1 MFYFLKFSLYFI
13 VSFSILCIPLQN
25 KLLFVHLY
33 QKIAPRS
40 EKMVIGIKDNT
51 QNSLKKGFSFTKKF
65 FENSKPTSL
74 QEVKD
79 SVSSGVTKI
88 SNGLG
93 EVAASN
99 KDNIEEAYQETKENI
114 SAEEEK
120 FLQKILK
127 ESKKLE
133 N

>member
-1 MFYFLKFSLYFI
+1 MFYFLKFSLYFVI
-13 VSFSILCIPLQN
+13 SFSILCVPLQN

-33 QKIAPRS
+33 EKLIPKS
-40 EKMVIGIKDNT
+40 ERMVTGIKDNT
-51 QNSLKKGFSFTKKF
+51 QNSLKKGLSFTKKF

-74 QEVKD
+74 L
-79 SVSSGVTKI
+79 KI
-88 SNGLG
+88 G
-93 EVAASN
+93 EVVEKN
-99 KDNIEEAYQETKENI
+99 KDNMEEVYEETKENI